1 MNTNICNG
9 CGGVIGRDCYN
20 PRECEEISRQ
30 NHNQDSQELE
40 HLRRE
45 NSDLINQNTELKS
58 MLETVKANLTFYDQ
72 KLYDK
77 ITEVINKYK

>member
-30 NHNQDSQELE
+30 NQNQDSME
-40 HLRRE
+40 HLRQ
-45 NSDLINQNTELKS
+45 QNNIIRKHNEELKS
-58 MLETVKANLTFYDQ
+58 MLETVKSNLTFYDQ

-77 ITEVINKYK
+77 ITEVININK